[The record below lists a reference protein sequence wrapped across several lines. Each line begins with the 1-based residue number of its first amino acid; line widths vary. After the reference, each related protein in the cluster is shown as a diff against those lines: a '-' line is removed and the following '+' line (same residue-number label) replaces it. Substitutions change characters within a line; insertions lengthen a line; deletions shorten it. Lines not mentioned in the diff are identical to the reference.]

1 MSAQDTEVRA
11 ASAALWKRT
20 TAGASPKRVSTI
32 SVPEPHPHMHTA
44 RKLLAAAALLL
55 TACSD
60 AATPLTPAIPGSQ
73 PAHRTLVT
81 NPVAI
86 WKMFSGPGY
95 AIDSVTWAPTQ
106 GAFATQG
113 FIKRYTS
120 LSGSSRPYTISCNGG
135 VYTRSDTNDYRV
147 TCEGG
152 TAWTGATTFTLLT
165 GNFNGFP
172 VTGNGS
178 GGLVGMDSARV
189 YYRSTF
195 IPPVHADG
203 LTGHTNVY
211 SAGTETYTAQV
222 SGGDGLSFVWEML
235 PAGSSTWQNLGV
247 NSQTLTQTFT
257 AGGSYSNRQYRYTV
271 SSLGKSSTSSPI
283 SVTVANPLYTQPSV
297 SIMGPMDITT
307 LGTNTWVAATTGG
320 NGTYTY
326 EWYISYADH
335 GGVWYTL
342 PETGGTLS
350 LDIDA
355 QTPNFQLEVVVH
367 SGNLGDVNFT
377 AVTNSAGCGGND
389 FC

>member
-1 MSAQDTEVRA
+1 
-11 ASAALWKRT
+11 
-20 TAGASPKRVSTI
+20 
-32 SVPEPHPHMHTA
+32 MHTA
-44 RKLLAAAALLL
+44 RKFLAAAALLL

-73 PAHRTLVT
+73 PAHRTIVT
-81 NPVAI
+81 SPVPV
-86 WKMFSGPGY
+86 WKIYRYNNLTPM
-95 AIDSVTWAPTQ
+95 DTVTWVPSR
-106 GAFATQG
+106 GALTDTVV
-113 FIKRYTS
+113 KRSYMS
-120 LSGSSRPYTISCNGG
+120 VQAALRPYSLDCTGG
-135 VYTRSDTNDYRV
+135 VYTRSDNTDYRIAC
-147 TCEGG
+147 TGG
-152 TAWTGATTFTLLT
+152 TGWNGTTVYNFQS
-165 GNFNGFP
+165 GNISTFP
-172 VTGNGS
+172 VYQGTPGTGY
-178 GGLVGMDSARV
+178 GLDSVALH
-189 YYRSTF
+189 YTSTY

-203 LTGHTNVY
+203 ISGHTNVY

-222 SGGDGLSFVWEML
+222 SGGDVKSYVWEML